1 MNIRLINKIIS
12 VFRELS
18 PRRPRNYHCSSFSKR
33 VYNKNR
39 VRRRSFAYL
48 NTIRRVWCVCV
59 CVCIRA
65 CISTFSRLHSA
76 VKFYIDSSIVCSYI
90 FCVHAIYYVY
100 FAWYFRGLFTM
111 DETWDVLK
119 KIQITS
125 FYRIEKCKLIFV
137 RWFGQPPF
145 SFNDDSVRA
154 SWLYIREINLFFL
167 FFFSSLLCKVPI
179 ARK

>member
-100 FAWYFRGLFTM
+100 FAYFAIFSWIIYHGRNLRCFEKNTDNIFLQNWKM
-111 DETWDVLK
+111 
-119 KIQITS
+119 QIDFRSLVQSTA
-125 FYRIEKCKLIFV
+125 FFLQ
-137 RWFGQPPF
+137 RWF
-145 SFNDDSVRA
+145 RT
-154 SWLYIREINLFFL
+154 RELIIY
-167 FFFSSLLCKVPI
+167 S
-179 ARK
+179 RD